1 MIKEKSLFGK
11 QTHKMESLLAGN
23 ALNGKALTSTH
34 LTRLTN
40 EINQG
45 ETGNDYWYDICKK

>member
-23 ALNGKALTSTH
+23 ALMAKPLQTH
-34 LTRLTN
+34 IL
-40 EINQG
+40 Q
-45 ETGNDYWYDICKK
+45 D